1 MRRLIAA
8 ALSACLAL
16 AAAPPAVAGM
26 AVSLKS
32 ETVDSDGMVTLGD
45 LFEGAGGVAG
55 VRVAARP
62 GPSVVLDA
70 SAVQSLAHRSG
81 LDWGNPD
88 RLRRIIVRAGEAG
101 PAPVTS
107 QTQAQAQARKG
118 GVQVLAYTRSLSA
131 GEEILP
137 EDLAWTRVA
146 VAPANALRD
155 AEGAIGMIARRP
167 LREGAPVAAS
177 DMSAPVVI
185 QAGDLVTV
193 VYENGGVF
201 LSLQVKAMS
210 AGAVGEVISLQN
222 LASRKTLQAV
232 VTGPG
237 QAATGP
243 DAAAGR
249 APAAT
254 RIARR

>member
-1 MRRLIAA
+1 MRRLIAV

-107 QTQAQAQARKG
+107 QAQAPARKG

-237 QAATGP
+237 EAATGP

>member
-8 ALSACLAL
+8 ALSACLAV
-16 AAAPPAVAGM
+16 AAAPPAVAGV
-26 AVSLKS
+26 AVNLKS
-32 ETVDSDGMVTLGD
+32 ETVDSDGTVTLGD

-70 SAVQSLAHRSG
+70 SAVQLLAHRSG

-107 QTQAQAQARKG
+107 QTQARKG

-131 GEEILP
+131 GEEIKP

-146 VAPANALRD
+146 AAPANALRD

-167 LREGAPVAAS
+167 LREGAPVSAS

-201 LSLQVKAMS
+201 LSMQVKAMS

-222 LASRKTLQAV
+222 LASRKTVQAV

-243 DAAAGR
+243 DAAPGR
-249 APAAT
+249 APATT

>member
-1 MRRLIAA
+1 MRRLIAV

-16 AAAPPAVAGM
+16 VAAPPAVAGM

-45 LFEGAGGVAG
+45 LFEGAGGLAG

-88 RLRRIIVRAGEAG
+88 RLRRIIVRAGEAE
-101 PAPVTS
+101 PTPVTS
-107 QTQAQAQARKG
+107 QAQARKG

-131 GEEILP
+131 GEEIRP

-146 VAPANALRD
+146 AAPANPLRD

-201 LSLQVKAMS
+201 LSMQVKAMS
-210 AGAVGEVISLQN
+210 AGAIGEVISLQN

-243 DAAAGR
+243 DAAPGR
-249 APAAT
+249 APATT

>member
-16 AAAPPAVAGM
+16 AAAPLSFAG
-26 AVSLKS
+26 VTVNLKS

-45 LFEGAGGVAG
+45 LFDGAGGVAG

-70 SAVQSLAHRSG
+70 SAVQALAHRSG

-88 RLRRIIVRAGEAG
+88 RLRRIIVRAGEAE
-101 PAPVTS
+101 PAPVAS
-107 QTQAQAQARKG
+107 QSQARKG

-131 GEEILP
+131 GEEIRP

-146 VAPANALRD
+146 AAPANALRD
-155 AEGAIGMIARRP
+155 ADGAIGMIARRP

-193 VYENGGVF
+193 VYETGGVF
-201 LSLQVKAMS
+201 LSMQVKAMS

-222 LASRKTLQAV
+222 LASRKTLQGV

-243 DAAAGR
+243 DAAPGR

>member
-1 MRRLIAA
+1 MRRLIVA

-16 AAAPPAVAGM
+16 AAAPPAVAGV

-32 ETVDSDGMVTLGD
+32 ETVDSDGTVTLGD

-55 VRVAARP
+55 VRVATRP

-70 SAVQSLAHRSG
+70 SAVQLLAHRSG

-101 PAPVTS
+101 SASVTS
-107 QTQAQAQARKG
+107 PSQARKG

-131 GEEILP
+131 GEEIRP

-146 VAPANALRD
+146 AAPANALRD
-155 AEGAIGMIARRP
+155 ADGAIGMIARRP

-193 VYENGGVF
+193 VYETGGVF
-201 LSLQVKAMS
+201 LSMQVKAMS

-222 LASRKTLQAV
+222 LASRKTLQGV

-243 DAAAGR
+243 DAAPGR

>member
-107 QTQAQAQARKG
+107 QAQAQARKG

-243 DAAAGR
+243 DAAAGP

>member
-1 MRRLIAA
+1 MRHLIAA

-16 AAAPPAVAGM
+16 ATAPPAVAGM

-55 VRVAARP
+55 VRVAART

-101 PAPVTS
+101 PAPVSS
-107 QTQAQAQARKG
+107 QTQARKG

-131 GEEILP
+131 GEEIRP

-146 VAPANALRD
+146 AAPANPIRD

-167 LREGAPVAAS
+167 LREGALVAAS

-193 VYENGGVF
+193 VYENGGII
-201 LSLQVKAMS
+201 LSMQVKAMS

-243 DAAAGR
+243 DAAPGR

>member
-8 ALSACLAL
+8 ALSACLAV
-16 AAAPPAVAGM
+16 AAAPPVVAGV
-26 AVSLKS
+26 AVNLKS
-32 ETVDSDGMVTLGD
+32 ETVDSDGTVTLGD

-70 SAVQSLAHRSG
+70 SAVQLLAHRSG

-107 QTQAQAQARKG
+107 QTQARKG

-131 GEEILP
+131 GEEIQP

-146 VAPANALRD
+146 AAPANALRD

-167 LREGAPVAAS
+167 LREGAPVSAS

-201 LSLQVKAMS
+201 LSMQVKAMS

-222 LASRKTLQAV
+222 LASRKTVQAV

-243 DAAAGR
+243 DAAPGR
-249 APAAT
+249 APATT

>member
-1 MRRLIAA
+1 MRHLIAA

-55 VRVAARP
+55 VRVAART

-88 RLRRIIVRAGEAG
+88 RLRRIIVRAGEAE
-101 PAPVTS
+101 PAPVSS
-107 QTQAQAQARKG
+107 QTQARKG

-131 GEEILP
+131 GEEIRP

-146 VAPANALRD
+146 AAPANPIRD

-193 VYENGGVF
+193 VYENGGII
-201 LSLQVKAMS
+201 LSMQVKAMS

-243 DAAAGR
+243 DAAPGR

>member
-1 MRRLIAA
+1 MRHLIAA

-45 LFEGAGGVAG
+45 LFEGAGGLAG

-101 PAPVTS
+101 PAPVSS
-107 QTQAQAQARKG
+107 QTQARKG

-131 GEEILP
+131 GEEIRP

-146 VAPANALRD
+146 AAPANPLRD

-167 LREGAPVAAS
+167 LREGAPIAAS

-193 VYENGGVF
+193 VYENGGIV
-201 LSLQVKAMS
+201 LSMQVKAMS

-243 DAAAGR
+243 DAAPGR

>member
-16 AAAPPAVAGM
+16 AATPPAVAGM

>member
-1 MRRLIAA
+1 MRHLIAA

-32 ETVDSDGMVTLGD
+32 ETLDSDGMVTLGD

-55 VRVAARP
+55 VRVAART

-88 RLRRIIVRAGEAG
+88 RLRRIIVRAGEAE
-101 PAPVTS
+101 PAPVSS
-107 QTQAQAQARKG
+107 QTQARKG

-131 GEEILP
+131 GEEIRP

-146 VAPANALRD
+146 AAPANPIRD

-193 VYENGGVF
+193 VYENGGIV
-201 LSLQVKAMS
+201 LSMQVKAMS

-237 QAATGP
+237 EAATGP

>member
-1 MRRLIAA
+1 MRHLIAA

-32 ETVDSDGMVTLGD
+32 ETLDSDGMVTLGD
-45 LFEGAGGVAG
+45 LFEGAGGLAG
-55 VRVAARP
+55 VRVAART

-88 RLRRIIVRAGEAG
+88 RLRRIIVRAGEAE
-101 PAPVTS
+101 PATVSS
-107 QTQAQAQARKG
+107 QTQARKG

-131 GEEILP
+131 GEEIRP

-146 VAPANALRD
+146 AAPANPIRD

-193 VYENGGVF
+193 VYENGGIV
-201 LSLQVKAMS
+201 LSMQVKAMS

-243 DAAAGR
+243 DAAPGR

>member
-1 MRRLIAA
+1 MRHLIAA

-45 LFEGAGGVAG
+45 LFEGAGGLAG

-101 PAPVTS
+101 PAPVSS
-107 QTQAQAQARKG
+107 QTQARKG

-131 GEEILP
+131 GEEIRP

-146 VAPANALRD
+146 AAPANPLRD

-193 VYENGGVF
+193 VYENGGIV
-201 LSLQVKAMS
+201 LSMQVKAMS

-243 DAAAGR
+243 DAAPGR

>member
-107 QTQAQAQARKG
+107 QAQAQARKG

>member
-107 QTQAQAQARKG
+107 QAQAQARKG

-177 DMSAPVVI
+177 VMSAPVVI

>member
-81 LDWGNPD
+81 RDWGNPD

-107 QTQAQAQARKG
+107 QTQAQARKG

>member
-8 ALSACLAL
+8 TLVACLAL
-16 AAAPPAVAGM
+16 VAAPPAAAGM

-70 SAVQSLAHRSG
+70 AAVQSLAHRSG

-88 RLRRIIVRAGEAG
+88 RLRRIIVRAGEAE
-101 PAPVTS
+101 PAPVS
-107 QTQAQAQARKG
+107 SQAQARKG

-131 GEEILP
+131 GEEIRP

-146 VAPANALRD
+146 AAPANALRD
-155 AEGAIGMIARRP
+155 AEVAIGMIARRP

-201 LSLQVKAMS
+201 LSMQVKAMS

-243 DAAAGR
+243 DAAPGR

>member
-8 ALSACLAL
+8 ALSASLAL

-32 ETVDSDGMVTLGD
+32 ETVDSDGTVTLGD
-45 LFEGAGGVAG
+45 LFDGAGGVAG
-55 VRVAARP
+55 VRVAARK

-81 LDWGNPD
+81 LDWSNPD
-88 RLRRIIVRAGEAG
+88 RLRRIIVRAGEAEPA
-101 PAPVTS
+101 PAPVS
-107 QTQAQAQARKG
+107 AQTQARKG

-131 GEEILP
+131 GEEIRP

-146 VAPANALRD
+146 AAPANALRD
-155 AEGAIGMIARRP
+155 AEGAIGMITRRP

-185 QAGDLVTV
+185 LAGDLVTV

-201 LSLQVKAMS
+201 LSMQVKAVS

-222 LASRKTLQAV
+222 LESRKTLQAV

-243 DAAAGR
+243 DAAPGR